1 MEKEYLIKKWL
12 ANELSVEEQQA
23 FDALDDA
30 PEFHRIMEAAK
41 HFKASNFS
49 TPSSFEALEDRID
62 NRKPVRYLRWTKPLL
77 RLAGVF
83 VVGIGIYF
91 LFFFNNL
98 TQVQT
103 LASEKTTIQLPDAS
117 TATLNALSEISYSK
131 NRWDA
136 ERKVNLNGEAFFKV
150 AKGKRFDVITSE
162 GIVTVVGT
170 EFNVKQR
177 GDYFEVNC
185 FEGIVRVTAGETENE
200 LSVGDT
206 FRIFDGA
213 VSMSETTFTVPQW
226 TKNVSDFK
234 AVPFSEV
241 LAELERQY
249 DITVSFNTSLK
260 NRLFSGG
267 FVHDNLDHA
276 LRSISEPLGLSFIK
290 EAPNKVR
297 LEPRGQ

>member
-49 TPSSFEALEDRID
+49 TASSFEALEDRID
-62 NRKPVRYLRWTKPLL
+62 NRKPVRYLRWAKPLL
-77 RLAGVF
+77 RLTGVF

-117 TATLNALSEISYSK
+117 MATLNALSEISYSK

-136 ERKVNLNGEAFFKV
+136 ERKVKLNGEAFFKV

-185 FEGIVRVTAGETENE
+185 FEGIVRVTA
-200 LSVGDT
+200 
-206 FRIFDGA
+206 
-213 VSMSETTFTVPQW
+213 
-226 TKNVSDFK
+226 
-234 AVPFSEV
+234 
-241 LAELERQY
+241 
-249 DITVSFNTSLK
+249 
-260 NRLFSGG
+260 
-267 FVHDNLDHA
+267 
-276 LRSISEPLGLSFIK
+276 
-290 EAPNKVR
+290 
-297 LEPRGQ
+297 